1 MNSRGRRGSAL
12 GMPARRLRG
21 GFQASMLPGLSNG
34 SGRCTGA
41 VRPNVS
47 GECNSGGSQSSSPN
61 TASRNLQSSDDHT
74 NFNGDDLMSSM
85 RNVFAMCRSV
95 SEHMKRIEMRN
106 VFAMCRSVSE
116 HMKRI
121 EQRIKGVEQNQLKT
135 REGLKDII
143 KEGEKTSF
151 AIKGSTLEVT

>member
-61 TASRNLQSSDDHT
+61 TASRNLQSSGDHA
-74 NFNGDDLMSSM
+74 NFNGDDLMSS
-85 RNVFAMCRSV
+85 
-95 SEHMKRIEMRN
+95 MRN

-135 REGLKDII
+135 TEGLKDII

>member
-47 GECNSGGSQSSSPN
+47 GDGNSGGSQSSSPN

-85 RNVFAMCRSV
+85 RNVFT
-95 SEHMKRIEMRN
+95 
-106 VFAMCRSVSE
+106 MCRSVSE

>member
-95 SEHMKRIEMRN
+95 SEHMKRIE
-106 VFAMCRSVSE
+106 
-116 HMKRI
+116 
-121 EQRIKGVEQNQLKT
+121 QRIKGVEQNQLKT